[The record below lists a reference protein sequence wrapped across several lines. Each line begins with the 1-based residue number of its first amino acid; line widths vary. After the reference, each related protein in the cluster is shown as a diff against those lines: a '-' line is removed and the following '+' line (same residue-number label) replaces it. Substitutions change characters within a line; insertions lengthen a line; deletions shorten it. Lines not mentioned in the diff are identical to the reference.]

1 MVHPHDIPE
10 LVDYHLMW
18 QRTRTQFLSTSLLH
32 VAPDLLLSLQLQ
44 ATIHAQLVTGTYKG
58 DPTLHLWDTFMVEY
72 RRKKLRK
79 MGAIHCEVILVTVA
93 HFERHLQPV
102 SLSQITTEF
111 IDTFITR
118 RSADRGQKR
127 GTTVAAATINKD
139 LRNLKLI
146 VQVAKDWKLLEEL
159 PKFHMLREPSRIKRF
174 VTPEHFAAM
183 IDMADQLTT
192 PQLPN
197 VTPCQYWQAFLS
209 FMYVTGWRLNEV
221 LNIRRDDVDFETGQV
236 VSRWDDSKGKRD
248 ELIHVPAVLLD
259 VLRPV
264 WRSFAERPFA
274 WQKSLRMI
282 YYPFAELQV
291 LAGIH
296 LNCEESHEHTSAC
309 HVYDFH
315 DFKRAFATNNAAT
328 LSSAELQ
335 KLMKHSDIS
344 TTQRYI
350 NYAKVMTERPDVF
363 VPDVLK
369 LDSGKQSESR

>member
-127 GTTVAAATINKD
+127 GTTVAA
-139 LRNLKLI
+139 
-146 VQVAKDWKLLEEL
+146 V
-159 PKFHMLREPSRIKRF
+159 PSTK
-174 VTPEHFAAM
+174 TCG
-183 IDMADQLTT
+183 T
-192 PQLPN
+192 
-197 VTPCQYWQAFLS
+197 
-209 FMYVTGWRLNEV
+209 
-221 LNIRRDDVDFETGQV
+221 
-236 VSRWDDSKGKRD
+236 
-248 ELIHVPAVLLD
+248 
-259 VLRPV
+259 
-264 WRSFAERPFA
+264 
-274 WQKSLRMI
+274 
-282 YYPFAELQV
+282 
-291 LAGIH
+291 
-296 LNCEESHEHTSAC
+296 
-309 HVYDFH
+309 
-315 DFKRAFATNNAAT
+315 
-328 LSSAELQ
+328 
-335 KLMKHSDIS
+335 
-344 TTQRYI
+344 
-350 NYAKVMTERPDVF
+350 
-363 VPDVLK
+363 
-369 LDSGKQSESR
+369 